1 MSRYSKAKKL
11 HIATVEGR
19 RAVLETIRSDREI
32 KKLLIDESIELGS
45 QLIEIK
51 KLAENRNIQ
60 IELLSKRNLEKQAH
74 TKKHQGVVAVVPDPI
89 YSDVDEILD
98 LASSKSESPLIVML
112 DNVQDPQNFGA
123 VARNVDA
130 SGAHGLIIPLRRSA
144 SISPGSIKASSG
156 ALEHILVS
164 RVTNLNSVILNLK
177 ERGFIVIGLDSD
189 GNSNYKDVD
198 YSFPT
203 LIVAGSENEG
213 LSKMV
218 KKNCDYLVS
227 LPMKG
232 KISSLNVSV
241 STGIILY
248 NIIEKRIS

>member
-32 KKLLIDESIELGS
+32 KKLLIDESIVLGS

-144 SISPGSIKASSG
+144 SISPGSMKASSG

-164 RVTNLNSVILNLK
+164 RVT
-177 ERGFIVIGLDSD
+177 
-189 GNSNYKDVD
+189 NYKDVD

-241 STGIILY
+241 STGILLY
-248 NIIEKRIS
+248 NIIE

>member
-1 MSRYSKAKKL
+1 
-11 HIATVEGR
+11 
-19 RAVLETIRSDREI
+19 
-32 KKLLIDESIELGS
+32 
-45 QLIEIK
+45 
-51 KLAENRNIQ
+51 
-60 IELLSKRNLEKQAH
+60 
-74 TKKHQGVVAVVPDPI
+74 
-89 YSDVDEILD
+89 
-98 LASSKSESPLIVML
+98 ML

-144 SISPGSIKASSG
+144 SISPGSMKASSG

>member
-19 RAVLETIRSDREI
+19 RSVLETIRSDREI

-98 LASSKSESPLIVML
+98 LASSKSELPLIVML

-144 SISPGSIKASSG
+144 SISPGSMKASSG
-156 ALEHILVS
+156 ALEH
-164 RVTNLNSVILNLK
+164 K
-177 ERGFIVIGLDSD
+177 
-189 GNSNYKDVD
+189 
-198 YSFPT
+198 YS
-203 LIVAGSENEG
+203 
-213 LSKMV
+213 
-218 KKNCDYLVS
+218 
-227 LPMKG
+227 
-232 KISSLNVSV
+232 
-241 STGIILY
+241 
-248 NIIEKRIS
+248 IES